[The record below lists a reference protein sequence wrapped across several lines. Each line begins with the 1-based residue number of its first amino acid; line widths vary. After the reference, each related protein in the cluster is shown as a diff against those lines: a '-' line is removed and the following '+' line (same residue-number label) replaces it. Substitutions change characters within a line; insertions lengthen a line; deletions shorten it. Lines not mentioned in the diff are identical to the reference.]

1 MEKTRKSG
9 ERGRKRK
16 QPLQLDIT
24 RQENG
29 EGKLA
34 RKRRICVLD
43 HRRMFT
49 WLLSVIVIV
58 VAAVALLLPESLRFH
73 LFGRRAIETSRGN
86 KGNK

>member
-16 QPLQLDIT
+16 QSLQLDIT

-29 EGKLA
+29 EGKLD

-49 WLLSVIVIV
+49 GLLSVIVIV
-58 VAAVALLLPESLRFH
+58 VVVAVTLAE
-73 LFGRRAIETSRGN
+73 GTSS
-86 KGNK
+86 